1 MARVKSPEK
10 RTAILQAA
18 VHEIAELGLGAP
30 TAKIA
35 RRAGVAAGTLFTYF
49 PNKEALLNELYLELK
64 GEVYAKV
71 NAKFPHK
78 GTLERR
84 ARHMWSSFL
93 DWALAFPE
101 KRKVSAQLNVSD
113 VITLETR
120 ARTAFQ
126 RGAVDA
132 TLNELRRR
140 GALRRLPA
148 GFAAATMSAMQ
159 EATIVLIAKHPK
171 QRKELIERAF
181 QVFWHALK

>member
-1 MARVKSPEK
+1 
-10 RTAILQAA
+10 
-18 VHEIAELGLGAP
+18 
-30 TAKIA
+30 
-35 RRAGVAAGTLFTYF
+35 
-49 PNKEALLNELYLELK
+49 
-64 GEVYAKV
+64 
-71 NAKFPHK
+71 
-78 GTLERR
+78 
-84 ARHMWSSFL
+84 
-93 DWALAFPE
+93 
-101 KRKVSAQLNVSD
+101 